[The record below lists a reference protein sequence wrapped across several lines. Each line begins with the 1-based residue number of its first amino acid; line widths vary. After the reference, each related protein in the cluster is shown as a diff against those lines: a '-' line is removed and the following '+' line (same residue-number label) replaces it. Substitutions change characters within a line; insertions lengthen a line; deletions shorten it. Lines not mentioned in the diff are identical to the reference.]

1 VPVDP
6 GPGLGLTTPPVPVG
20 VAPPVACELGADPA
34 QPAAASV
41 ITVASAA
48 ISAAGPRLPNV
59 WYFMAHSV
67 GSLTGAEALSCQ
79 EVCWEDPEKPL

>member
-1 VPVDP
+1 
-6 GPGLGLTTPPVPVG
+6 
-20 VAPPVACELGADPA
+20 
-34 QPAAASV
+34 V